1 MDTRTLASINLHAIL
16 RSCVPLVNNDPVARN
31 IVKDSDISVRFD
43 AAGITPLTLI
53 FDHGTA
59 RSETSNSRP
68 KQISVLDLS
77 PPSTSTP

>member
-53 FDHGTA
+53 
-59 RSETSNSRP
+59 
-68 KQISVLDLS
+68 
-77 PPSTSTP
+77 